1 MAVVIN
7 YDQLQ
12 KERTIRPRSPQEKA
26 FANDQLIPFYNKMI
40 DRYSPNAIVLV
51 MVNICSP
58 LKELETVERGL
69 IKGIKG
75 CLMHTNIGIVLQSM
89 MAGSCN
95 LVIPLR
101 SIESIKI
108 RPDDINARDNPD
120 VYDGFNLNFRIDI
133 DFVSKTGDRDYLS
146 VYTADYCDW
155 RDQEYA
161 DLLNPKP
168 FLSEL
173 RSIQKRMGDR
183 R

>member
-108 RPDDINARDNPD
+108 SLTISMLAIIPMYTMGLTLIFVLISISFPRPVI
-120 VYDGFNLNFRIDI
+120 GII
-133 DFVSKTGDRDYLS
+133 
-146 VYTADYCDW
+146 
-155 RDQEYA
+155 
-161 DLLNPKP
+161 
-168 FLSEL
+168 
-173 RSIQKRMGDR
+173 
-183 R
+183 